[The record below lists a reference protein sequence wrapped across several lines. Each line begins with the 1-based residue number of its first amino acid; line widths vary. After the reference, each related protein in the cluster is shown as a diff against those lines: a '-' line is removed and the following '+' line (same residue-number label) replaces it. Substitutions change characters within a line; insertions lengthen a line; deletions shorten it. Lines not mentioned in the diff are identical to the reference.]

1 MANNLRLDVTI
12 EGAKDLLKLRHFL
25 DPKLLEKATRG
36 GIKYATS
43 AAKVA
48 IAKEVTAR
56 YSLKS
61 ARVKQDV
68 GTPRFSGDGT
78 SATIAVSRKPITGL
92 SYGARA
98 VSSGVSLAIFRGP
111 RSIEPTAFMQTTG
124 GRRLMPFRATSK
136 RRYRGDADRPKPRRG
151 LDLVV
156 GPSIGAIFAGDSR
169 FGPELRAEVQARIN
183 EQFIKG
189 MQRVLDSAARGY
201 GK

>member
-12 EGAKDLLKLRHFL
+12 EGAKDLLKLQHFL

-68 GTPRFSGDGT
+68 GPPRFSGDGT
-78 SATIAVSRKPITGL
+78 SATIAVSRTPITGL

-98 VSSGVSLAIFRGP
+98 VSSGVSLAIFRGQ
-111 RSIEPTAFMQTTG
+111 RSIDPTAFMQTTG
-124 GRRLMPFRATSK
+124 GRLMPFRATSK
-136 RRYRGDADRPKPRRG
+136 RRYRGDSDRSKPRRG

-156 GPSIGAIFAGDSR
+156 GPSIGSIFAGDSR
-169 FGPELRAEVQARIN
+169 FGPELREKVQTRIN

-201 GK
+201 

>member
-1 MANNLRLDVTI
+1 MGNNLRLDVQIT
-12 EGAKDLLKLRHFL
+12 GAQDLLKMQHFL
-25 DPKLLEKATRG
+25 DSKLLEKATRG

-68 GTPRFSGDGT
+68 GAPRFSGDGT
-78 SATIAVSRKPITGL
+78 SATITVSRKPITAL

-98 VSSGVSLAIFRGP
+98 VSDGVSLAIFRGP
-111 RSIEPTAFMQTTG
+111 RSIDRTAFMQTTG
-124 GRRLMPFRATSK
+124 GRLMPFRATSK
-136 RRYRGDADRPKPRRG
+136 RRYRGDSDRNKPRRG

-156 GPSIGAIFAGDSR
+156 GPSIGSIFAGDSR
-169 FGPELRAEVQARIN
+169 FGPELRAKVQIRIN

-201 GK
+201 